1 MRGKVIIGGIIALMV
16 LIGVVVSQRRQIVEI
31 RKEKATYQRNF
42 ETATSGIE
50 SYRKA
55 NGELVA
61 KVNVLELK
69 SSELGRYSVKLEQ
82 DIKDLNI
89 KLKNAKAAKVIEYVY
104 IYKTD
109 TILITETAPNRYF
122 ASLTDEWIKLEQWI
136 SVDTDGTQL
145 VAVRR
150 TDIDL
155 DSKQGRELA
164 IADNATSKA
173 NLQWEPQA
181 IAKIE
186 EGWGVV
192 PADWGIP
199 EFDEPEE
206 PEEPETPTEIS
217 LTVQSD
223 DPVALRLLSVE
234 LQERGFKCNLKE

>member
-82 DIKDLNI
+82 DIKALNV

-109 TILITETAPNRYF
+109 TILIRETAPNRYF

-136 SVDTDGTQL
+136 SVDDKPSIDSL
-145 VAVRR
+145 SLEVRDKL
-150 TDIDL
+150 TLIDEVEY
-155 DSKQGRELA
+155 KGRWFWRKPIGVKLHLKSENPYLN
-164 IADNATSKA
+164 IDRMES
-173 NLQWEPQA
+173 
-181 IAKIE
+181 IE
-186 EGWGVV
+186 
-192 PADWGIP
+192 
-199 EFDEPEE
+199 F
-206 PEEPETPTEIS
+206 
-217 LTVQSD
+217 
-223 DPVALRLLSVE
+223 R
-234 LQERGFKCNLKE
+234 K